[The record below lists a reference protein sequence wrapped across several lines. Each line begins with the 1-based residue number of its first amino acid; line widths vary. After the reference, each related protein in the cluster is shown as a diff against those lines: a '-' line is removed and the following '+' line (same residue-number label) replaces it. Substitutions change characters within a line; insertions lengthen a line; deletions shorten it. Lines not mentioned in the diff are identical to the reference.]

1 MSEQRII
8 PARNWGQWVIA
19 ILLIAIVGF
28 LLAMVIMSRH
38 ITWSAIPQYLFDET
52 ILEGIK
58 LTILF
63 TVLSML
69 ISIVAGGVLAMMR
82 LSPNA
87 IVSGFA
93 SLYIWFF
100 RGTPLL
106 VQIIFWFN
114 IQLFIPSIDIG
125 SIHFDTNSI
134 ITAFVA
140 ALLALSLNEAA
151 YMAEIMRGGLMA
163 VDSGQQEAAK
173 ALGYTPTQ
181 AMLRIIFPQALR
193 VIIPPI
199 GNQTISMLKTTSL
212 VSVVAAQDLLTRAQN
227 IYAQE
232 LPHHRAADRCQHLV
246 PRDDDGRFE
255 LAIRDRT
262 PAWPVYQR
270 RTHGLACCPAPA
282 SCRREQR
289 MTQQP
294 EFTSSGAMV
303 EALDVRKSF
312 GAHEVLKGI
321 NLTIRKGEVV
331 CLLGPSGSGK
341 STFLRCINHLER
353 MSGGRILVD
362 GHLIGYNERHGLLYE
377 MSGKELARQRQD
389 IGMVFQRFNLFAHHD
404 VLDQHHRRHRC

>member
-1 MSEQRII
+1 
-8 PARNWGQWVIA
+8 
-19 ILLIAIVGF
+19 
-28 LLAMVIMSRH
+28 
-38 ITWSAIPQYLFDET
+38 
-52 ILEGIK
+52 
-58 LTILF
+58 
-63 TVLSML
+63 
-69 ISIVAGGVLAMMR
+69 MR

-227 IYAQE
+227 IYAKNFLIIE
-232 LPHHRAADRCQHLV
+232 LLIVASIWYLVMTTVASSLQYMIERRLGRSTSDAPMAWRAALR
-246 PRDDDGRFE
+246 
-255 LAIRDRT
+255 
-262 PAWPVYQR
+262 
-270 RTHGLACCPAPA
+270 
-282 SCRREQR
+282 
-289 MTQQP
+289 
-294 EFTSSGAMV
+294 
-303 EALDVRKSF
+303 
-312 GAHEVLKGI
+312 
-321 NLTIRKGEVV
+321 
-331 CLLGPSGSGK
+331 LLRAEGSNG
-341 STFLRCINHLER
+341 
-353 MSGGRILVD
+353 
-362 GHLIGYNERHGLLYE
+362 
-377 MSGKELARQRQD
+377 
-389 IGMVFQRFNLFAHHD
+389 
-404 VLDQHHRRHRC
+404 

>member
-125 SIHFDTNSI
+125 PIHFDTNSI

-173 ALGYTPTQ
+173 ALGLHADP
-181 AMLRIIFPQALR
+181 
-193 VIIPPI
+193 VD
-199 GNQTISMLKTTSL
+199 
-212 VSVVAAQDLLTRAQN
+212 AAHHLSAGAAGHHPADRQPDDLDAEDDLTGFGGGGAGSPDPRPEHLCP
-227 IYAQE
+227 E
-232 LPHHRAADRCQHLV
+232 LPDHRTADRCQHLV

-262 PAWPVYQR
+262 PAWPVHQR
-270 RTHGLACCPAPA
+270 CTHGLACCPAPA

-294 EFTSSGAMV
+294 EFTTSGAWWK
-303 EALDVRKSF
+303 L
-312 GAHEVLKGI
+312 
-321 NLTIRKGEVV
+321 
-331 CLLGPSGSGK
+331 
-341 STFLRCINHLER
+341 STFASH
-353 MSGGRILVD
+353 S
-362 GHLIGYNERHGLLYE
+362 
-377 MSGKELARQRQD
+377 ARTKS
-389 IGMVFQRFNLFAHHD
+389 
-404 VLDQHHRRHRC
+404 

>member
-38 ITWSAIPQYLFDET
+38 LTWSAIPQYLFDET

-82 LSPNA
+82 LSPNT

-173 ALGYTPTQ
+173 ALGYAPTQ

-227 IYAQE
+227 IYAKNFLIIE
-232 LPHHRAADRCQHLV
+232 LLIVASIWYLVMTTVASSLQYVIERRLGRSTSDAPMAWRAALR
-246 PRDDDGRFE
+246 
-255 LAIRDRT
+255 
-262 PAWPVYQR
+262 
-270 RTHGLACCPAPA
+270 
-282 SCRREQR
+282 
-289 MTQQP
+289 
-294 EFTSSGAMV
+294 
-303 EALDVRKSF
+303 
-312 GAHEVLKGI
+312 
-321 NLTIRKGEVV
+321 
-331 CLLGPSGSGK
+331 LLRAEGSNG
-341 STFLRCINHLER
+341 
-353 MSGGRILVD
+353 
-362 GHLIGYNERHGLLYE
+362 
-377 MSGKELARQRQD
+377 
-389 IGMVFQRFNLFAHHD
+389 
-404 VLDQHHRRHRC
+404 

>member
-19 ILLIAIVGF
+19 IILIVIVGL

-38 ITWSAIPQYLFDET
+38 ITWSAIPQYLFDGT

-69 ISIVAGGVLAMMR
+69 ISIFAGAILATMR
-82 LSPNA
+82 LSPNP

-114 IQLFIPSIDIG
+114 IQLFIPSIEIG
-125 SIHFDTNSI
+125 SIRFDTNSI

-173 ALGYTPTQ
+173 ALGYRPTQ

-227 IYAQE
+227 IYAKNFLIIE
-232 LPHHRAADRCQHLV
+232 LLIVASIWYLVMTTVASSLQYVIERRLGRSTSDAPMAWRAALR
-246 PRDDDGRFE
+246 
-255 LAIRDRT
+255 
-262 PAWPVYQR
+262 
-270 RTHGLACCPAPA
+270 
-282 SCRREQR
+282 
-289 MTQQP
+289 
-294 EFTSSGAMV
+294 
-303 EALDVRKSF
+303 
-312 GAHEVLKGI
+312 
-321 NLTIRKGEVV
+321 
-331 CLLGPSGSGK
+331 LL
-341 STFLRCINHLER
+341 RAER
-353 MSGGRILVD
+353 SNG
-362 GHLIGYNERHGLLYE
+362 
-377 MSGKELARQRQD
+377 
-389 IGMVFQRFNLFAHHD
+389 
-404 VLDQHHRRHRC
+404 